1 MNNLR
6 EEYQNEIYE
15 NSLKK
20 EIEHKDELRDMQQT
34 YIKQI
39 EEKQKK
45 WEDDRNFLEE
55 KKMELLIKMEEQF

>member
-34 YIKQI
+34 YIK
-39 EEKQKK
+39 
-45 WEDDRNFLEE
+45 
-55 KKMELLIKMEEQF
+55 